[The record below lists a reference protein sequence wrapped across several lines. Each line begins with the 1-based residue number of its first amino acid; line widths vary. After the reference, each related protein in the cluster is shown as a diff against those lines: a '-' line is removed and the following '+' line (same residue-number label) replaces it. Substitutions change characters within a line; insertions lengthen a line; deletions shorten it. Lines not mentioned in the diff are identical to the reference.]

1 MGATRPGTLKVSEML
16 QIQGCW
22 EALDID
28 DVVERLAQDSD

>member
-1 MGATRPGTLKVSEML
+1 MDATRPGTLKVSEML

-28 DVVERLAQDSD
+28 DVERLAQDSD